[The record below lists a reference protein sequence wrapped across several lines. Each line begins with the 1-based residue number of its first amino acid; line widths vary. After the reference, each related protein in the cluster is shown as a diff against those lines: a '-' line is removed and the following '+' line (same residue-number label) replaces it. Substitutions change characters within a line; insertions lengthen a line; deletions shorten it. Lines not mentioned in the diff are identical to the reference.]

1 MLDTGAEFSYI
12 SASRLSKDMLKCLKL
27 PSVVKCRG
35 VGGEMVQVK
44 GQIIRD
50 VHAVLLTGTQMEL
63 LQLRLLV
70 VVVPVILGVD
80 FLSKLGQVTFDFNRA
95 KLQVAGS
102 VESVELLEDYN
113 DTS

>member
-1 MLDTGAEFSYI
+1 
-12 SASRLSKDMLKCLKL
+12 
-27 PSVVKCRG
+27 
-35 VGGEMVQVK
+35 MVQVK

-50 VHAVLLTGTQMEL
+50 VQLTGTQMEL

-70 VVVPVILGVD
+70 VEGLVVPVILGVD

-113 DTS
+113 GVGHKLATLHAQVREQVSITAGSEMFVE